1 MTFRGSKGAWQRRL
15 AVLLESAKHA
25 RFLTGGVN
33 VVDVDVRVR
42 LLGPVAVEVDGQPVA
57 GFRSHKT
64 LALLALLVTEQRP
77 VARNYLA
84 TLFWPDAPLADG
96 RGHLRRALHDLVQKL
111 PGALWLDYYT
121 AQFNPALFAHTDLA
135 QLARHEGAPDDLALE
150 PALALCRG
158 QFLEGIELPDCP
170 EFETWL
176 IVEREAWNLK
186 ASKLLEDLLAGHTA
200 SGRFQEALE
209 IGWQL
214 LRLAPWNEDY
224 YHIQMLLLVRLRQF
238 AQALRLYQRYQHA
251 LTQEFGLEPSEEIEA
266 LHTHIRDSRKRRPGN
281 IAPTTPPLAAPSSDV
296 AGLIRDLVD
305 PACRLI
311 TLTGPSG
318 YDRNQ
323 VAIAAAARANG
334 HGSCLFLDGAFQV
347 HLDKTT
353 TQTDLLTNIAQALGL
368 VSGTMA
374 VAEEVVLRRLRGC
387 EMLLLLCDFDHL
399 CSCKKVLIDLLQANP
414 ALKLVVTCRERLALP
429 DERVHTIKDS
439 ARVIV
444 RGADAP
450 ERPLPADFPALAQ
463 QVLARALLTEHYFMI

>member
-1 MTFRGSKGAWQRRL
+1 M
-15 AVLLESAKHA
+15 
-25 RFLTGGVN
+25 
-33 VVDVDVRVR
+33 VDVDIRVR
-42 LLGPVAVEVDGQPVA
+42 LLGPVAVEVDGHPVT

-64 LALLALLVTEQRP
+64 LALLAFLVTEQRP

-111 PGALWLDYYT
+111 PDALWLDYYT
-121 AQFNPALFAHTDLA
+121 AQFNPTLFAQTDLA
-135 QLARHEGAPDDLALE
+135 QLARHEAAPGESALE

-186 ASKLLEDLLAGHTA
+186 ASKLLEGLLAFHAATGQ
-200 SGRFQEALE
+200 FQEALE

-224 YHIQMLLLVRLRQF
+224 YRGQMLLLVRLRQF

-251 LTQEFGLEPSEEIEA
+251 LTQELGLEPSAEIEA

-281 IAPTTPPLAAPSSDV
+281 IAPNTPPLVDPSSDV
-296 AGLIRDLVD
+296 ADLMRDLVD

-311 TLTGPSG
+311 TLTGPAG
-318 YDRNQ
+318 YDRNK

-334 HGSCLFLDGAFQV
+334 HGSCLFLDGTFQV
-347 HLDKTT
+347 QLDKMT
-353 TQTDLLTNIAQALGL
+353 TQTDLLTSIAQALRLG
-368 VSGTMA
+368 SGTMT
-374 VAEEVVLRRLRGC
+374 VTEEVVHRRLRGC

-399 CSCKKVLIDLLQANP
+399 WSCKDMLIDLLQTNP

-429 DERVHTIKDS
+429 DERVHTIKNS
-439 ARVIV
+439 ARAVA
-444 RGADAP
+444 RGAEP
-450 ERPLPADFPALAQ
+450 SEWPIQTDFPALAQ

>member
-1 MTFRGSKGAWQRRL
+1 M
-15 AVLLESAKHA
+15 
-25 RFLTGGVN
+25 
-33 VVDVDVRVR
+33 VDVDVRVR
-42 LLGPVAVEVDGQPVA
+42 LLGPVAVEVDGQPVT

-64 LALLALLVTEQRP
+64 LALLAFLVAEQRP

-121 AQFNPALFAHTDLA
+121 AQFNPTLFAQTDLA
-135 QLARHEGAPDDLALE
+135 QLARHEAAPGEWALE
-150 PALALCRG
+150 PALALGRG

-176 IVEREAWNLK
+176 IVEREAWNRK
-186 ASKLLEDLLAGHTA
+186 ASKLLEDLLAGHA
-200 SGRFQEALE
+200 AAGRFQEALE

-224 YHIQMLLLVRLRQF
+224 YRGQMLLLVRLRQF
-238 AQALRLYQRYQHA
+238 AQALKLYQRYQHV
-251 LTQEFGLEPSEEIEA
+251 LTQELSLEPSVEMEA

-281 IAPTTPPLAAPSSDV
+281 IAPNAPPLANPSSDV
-296 AGLIRDLVD
+296 ADLMRDLVD

-311 TLTGPSG
+311 TLTGPAG

-347 HLDKTT
+347 QLDKAT
-353 TQTDLLTNIAQALGL
+353 TQIDLLTSIAQALGL

-374 VAEEVVLRRLRGC
+374 VAEEIVLRRLRGC

-399 CSCKKVLIDLLQANP
+399 RVYKDMLVALLQTNP

-429 DERVHTIKDS
+429 DEHVHTIKSS
-439 ARVIV
+439 ARVV
-444 RGADAP
+444 ARDP
-450 ERPLPADFPALAQ
+450 RPSEWPTYTDFPALAQ
-463 QVLARALLTEHYFMI
+463 QGLARALLTEHYFMI

>member
-1 MTFRGSKGAWQRRL
+1 M
-15 AVLLESAKHA
+15 
-25 RFLTGGVN
+25 
-33 VVDVDVRVR
+33 VDVDVRVR
-42 LLGPVAVEVDGQPVA
+42 LLGPVAVEVDGQPVT

-64 LALLALLVTEQRP
+64 LALLAFLATEQRP

-121 AQFNPALFAHTDLA
+121 AQFNPALFAQTDLA
-135 QLARHEGAPDDLALE
+135 QLARHKGSPGELALE

-158 QFLEGIELPDCP
+158 QFLEGIELPECP

-186 ASKLLEDLLAGHTA
+186 ASKLLEDLLAGHA
-200 SGRFQEALE
+200 AAGRFQEALE

-214 LRLAPWNEDY
+214 LHLAPWNEDY
-224 YHIQMLLLVRLRQF
+224 YRSQMLLLVRLRQF

-251 LTQEFGLEPSEEIEA
+251 LTQELGLEPSTEMEA

-281 IAPTTPPLAAPSSDV
+281 IAPNMPPLVDPSSDV
-296 AGLIRDLVD
+296 ADLMRDLVD

-311 TLTGPSG
+311 TLTGPAG
-318 YDRNQ
+318 YDKNQ
-323 VAIAAAARANG
+323 VAIAAAAQANG
-334 HGSCLFLDGAFQV
+334 HGSCLFLDGTFQV
-347 HLDKTT
+347 QLDKTT
-353 TQTDLLTNIAQALGL
+353 TLTDLLKSIAQALGL
-368 VSGTMA
+368 ISGTLA
-374 VAEEVVLRRLRGC
+374 VTEEVVLRRLRGC

-399 CSCKKVLIDLLQANP
+399 WSCKDMLINLLQANP
-414 ALKLVVTCRERLALP
+414 ALKLVVTGRERLALP
-429 DERVHTIKDS
+429 GERVHAIKSS
-439 ARVIV
+439 ARAIA

-450 ERPLPADFPALAQ
+450 ERPAYTDFPALAQ
-463 QVLARALLTEHYFMI
+463 QVLARALLTKHYFMI